1 MWFNPIKDLYNGH
14 SQWFKFTCAGA
25 LVMLERKG
33 TMFTTEA
40 ITSYET
46 ETRLVQTN
54 NERISNDE
62 AFNLTQK
69 RSE

>member
-1 MWFNPIKDLYNGH
+1 
-14 SQWFKFTCAGA
+14 
-25 LVMLERKG
+25 MLETKE

-62 AFNLTQK
+62 AFNLTQNAQSNSK
-69 RSE
+69 HV